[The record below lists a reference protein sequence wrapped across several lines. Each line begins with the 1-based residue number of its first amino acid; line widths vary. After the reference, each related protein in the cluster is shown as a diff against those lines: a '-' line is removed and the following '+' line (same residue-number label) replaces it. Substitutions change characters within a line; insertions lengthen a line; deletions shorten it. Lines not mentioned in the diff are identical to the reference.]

1 MWVRA
6 LLGAEVRGP
15 VERHTPLLKR
25 FNDGLARGEA
35 AIAVGM
41 LLLMIVVAFAQA
53 LFRNLTNIGVGWAN
67 AALSMIDWADFLL
80 SRGTLWLAFLGA
92 SLAVYEDKHVAIDV
106 LPKLVSPKARMLMR
120 IGVGVVGAITC
131 FYLARAFFTGVV
143 INGEERPATYELLLD
158 SGAIHT
164 CDATAAQ
171 LAEADARKTS
181 YCAVRSIFKM
191 FGLTIETP
199 GAAFEMIV
207 PVMFLFMC
215 ARYFAYFIRD
225 IGRLSRGE
233 LDTEGGE
240 HGITAS
246 VADVAHDLDTH
257 EKGR

>member
-1 MWVRA
+1 
-6 LLGAEVRGP
+6 
-15 VERHTPLLKR
+15 LLKR

-67 AALSMIDWADFLL
+67 AALSMIDWADFVL

-92 SLAVYEDKHVAIDV
+92 SLAVYEDKHVAIDM

-120 IGVGVVGAITC
+120 IGVGIVGTVTC
-131 FYLARAFFTGVV
+131 YYLARAFFTGVV
-143 INGEERPATYELLLD
+143 LNGEERPATFEVLTD
-158 SGAIHT
+158 VGALHT

-171 LAEADARKTS
+171 LAENNAHTSS
-181 YCAVRSIFKM
+181 YCVVRSIFKM

-215 ARYFAYFIRD
+215 ARYFAYTIRD
-225 IGRLSRGE
+225 IGRFSRGE
-233 LDTEGGE
+233 LDGEGSD
-240 HGITAS
+240 HGLTA
-246 VADVAHDLDTH
+246 AAAEVAHDLDAH
-257 EKGR
+257 GKGR